1 MSAEYILRA
10 MKILFIG
17 GTGNISSTLTRLVV
31 ERGHELHLLN
41 RGKTSKHP
49 LPAGVRIIN
58 HDVHSGAP
66 PAALRGARYDVVV
79 NWIAFLP
86 SDVERDIAWFG
97 GGSQSGTPAETATA
111 GQYIFISSASA
122 YQKPPAH
129 PMITESTPLSN
140 PYWEYSRNKIACEE
154 ALMRAHRA
162 TGFPFTIVRPSHTYD
177 TIVPVAVG
185 KSDFTIIDRIRRGAP
200 VIIHG
205 EGTSLWTLTH
215 ADDFARAFLGLCGSP
230 RAIGHAFH
238 ITSDEWLTWDQILR
252 LVGRAAGA
260 EPNLVHVPSEFIAK
274 LDPDTG
280 AGLLGDKSWCALFD
294 NSKVKSFVPG
304 WQSEIP
310 FAEGIR
316 RTVDWFDADPSRQAI
331 DAGANARV
339 DEILRAWK
347 R

>member
-1 MSAEYILRA
+1 
-10 MKILFIG
+10 
-17 GTGNISSTLTRLVV
+17 
-31 ERGHELHLLN
+31 
-41 RGKTSKHP
+41 
-49 LPAGVRIIN
+49 
-58 HDVHSGAP
+58 
-66 PAALRGARYDVVV
+66 
-79 NWIAFLP
+79 
-86 SDVERDIAWFG
+86 
-97 GGSQSGTPAETATA
+97 
-111 GQYIFISSASA
+111 
-122 YQKPPAH
+122 
-129 PMITESTPLSN
+129 MITESTPLAN

-154 ALMRAHRA
+154 TLMRAHRA
-162 TGFPFTIVRPSHTYD
+162 TGFPLTVVRPSHTYD
-177 TIVPVAVG
+177 TIVPVAVS
-185 KSDFTIIDRIRRGAP
+185 KSDFTIIDRIRRGLP

-215 ADDFARAFLGLCGSP
+215 ADDFARAFLGLCGNP

-304 WQSEIP
+304 WQARDP
-310 FAEGIR
+310 LR
-316 RTVDWFDADPSRQAI
+316 RGDPQDRRLVRRRPARQAI
-331 DAGANARV
+331 DAAANTRV